1 MLLRI
6 QCIDMYV
13 KLTYNIRY
21 DKHYY
26 GTST

>member
-13 KLTYNIRY
+13 KLTYNTRY

-26 GTST
+26 GTGT